1 MTSVHKF
8 SRISDRQNQPV
19 GFETERN
26 VIESRFIA
34 SEFGDCLMK
43 IETGI
48 AGFDAVT
55 NGGLPAGGVC
65 LIEGEPGAG
74 KTVFSTQFLVNGAE
88 KYDSPGVFISFEESE
103 DEILD
108 HAAGFDWDIGRH
120 HESGML
126 RTVVARFDG
135 DTIRSGTFDLQALLS
150 IVAEHARQSGAN
162 RIVFDGLEVLLS
174 LLENE
179 ALERLEFYRL
189 KDWVKQ
195 HGFACIL
202 TAHRL
207 ETGAGA
213 ESRLMSFLPYM
224 ADCIV
229 HLRHYLID
237 QVAVRTLQVSK
248 YRGTAHRGS
257 VYPFVIGSKG
267 VTVMQGAR
275 LDLDD
280 AVSTETVSSGV
291 ERLDA
296 VLGGGYMRGSGILI
310 AGEPGTAKTTLAAMF
325 ADAACRRNEKV
336 LFVSFDEP
344 AGQIVRNLRSVG
356 LDLQGHV
363 DSGLLQFRAFRLG
376 QYSVEEY
383 LIELEGEIER
393 FRPDCMVVDPVSA
406 IEKAKGRVF
415 AVDPA
420 TRVVDFTRSRGITLL
435 LTSLLEGFGDSP
447 EHTSAHVSTIAD
459 TWVQLSYQVRGGE
472 RNRALSIVKSRGMA
486 HSNQVR
492 ELVIGNAGVQ
502 LADVY
507 TGGGEVLMGTARK
520 EKEQENELLEARYR
534 QEAAHRIRELEES
547 QTHLGNERDRISK
560 QLEIRRAEIDALKAS
575 ESGRRASEQ
584 DARETIFQSRRGD
597 ARNTAKDS

>member
-1 MTSVHKF
+1 
-8 SRISDRQNQPV
+8 
-19 GFETERN
+19 
-26 VIESRFIA
+26 
-34 SEFGDCLMK
+34 MK
-43 IETGI
+43 LETGI
-48 AGFDAVT
+48 VGFDAVT
-55 NGGLPAGGVC
+55 NGGLPLNGLC

-88 KYDSPGVFISFEESE
+88 KYDSPGIFVSFEESE

-108 HAAGFDWDIGRH
+108 HAAGFDWDIGRLK
-120 HESGML
+120 ENGRF
-126 RTVVARFDG
+126 RTVAARLDSG
-135 DTIRSGTFDLQALLS
+135 TIRSGGFDLQALLS

-162 RIVFDGLEVLLS
+162 RIVFDGLEVLLN
-174 LLENE
+174 LLEND

-189 KDWVKQ
+189 KEWVKE

-207 ETGAGA
+207 ETGNGS

-229 HLRHYLID
+229 HLRHYLVD

-267 VTVMQGAR
+267 VTVMQGAQ

-280 AVSTETVSSGV
+280 AVSAETVSSGV

-325 ADAACRRNEKV
+325 SDAACRRNEKV

-356 LDLQGHV
+356 LDLQTHV
-363 DSGLLQFRAFRLG
+363 DSGLLQFRAFRMG

-383 LIELEGEIER
+383 LIELEDEIER
-393 FRPDCMVVDPVSA
+393 VKPDCMVVDPVSA
-406 IEKAKGRVF
+406 IEKAKGRIF

-492 ELVIGNAGVQ
+492 ELMIENAEVR

-520 EKEQENELLEARYR
+520 EKERENAIIEEKARYENET
-534 QEAAHRIRELEES
+534 RIRELEES
-547 QTHLGNERDRISK
+547 ETGLVTELER
-560 QLEIRRAEIDALKAS
+560 LEKLLQSRRAEIAELKNDENQRQS
-575 ESGRRASEQ
+575 REQ
-584 DARETIFQSRRGD
+584 SIRQEIFRSRRGD
-597 ARNTAKDS
+597 ARDGSEK